1 MSVQESWAVIH
12 DWLRAHHPKMLRLL
26 RKPAKPAALAKLEK
40 HLGQALPESFKAS
53 YLIHD
58 GSDKLAGILVGLPL
72 MPLAEVGRTWESW
85 AEIADDEET
94 VEDLSEDCSSSP
106 KGAVKELY
114 ANRGWVPFAG
124 DSMNHVAL
132 DFDPGPKGKP
142 GQVINCGRDDEVRHV
157 IADTFDGFLAFVA
170 RLFTAGV
177 VALNPDESAD
187 DPRWLG
193 VKGRKQDLLTG
204 LAYLLTAHGRPP
216 RSRTARG

>member
-1 MSVQESWAVIH
+1 MTVRESWDVIH

-40 HLGQALPESFKAS
+40 HLGRTLPDSFKES

-58 GSDKLAGILVGLPL
+58 GSDDLAGILVGLPL

-85 AEIADDEET
+85 AEIADDGDT

-124 DSMNHVAL
+124 DAMNHVAL
-132 DFDPGPKGKP
+132 DFDPGPKGKV

-157 IADTFDGFLAFVA
+157 IADDFEGFLAFVA

-177 VALNPDESAD
+177 VALNEEESPD

-193 VKGRKQDLLTG
+193 VKGRKKDLLTG
-204 LAYLLTAHGRPP
+204 LADLLAAHGRRPGKRQP
-216 RSRTARG
+216 RR